1 MIFLNHKSNFIKR
14 LALFVPFILG
24 ISSCSLFEN
33 SAKHD
38 FNDGFYSQ
46 RINGKKQTVYKVSKE
61 DTFFIYTTKVN
72 DKSKVIDTLKS
83 VVILPQIM
91 PSGFNQATTFNKSF
105 LDIDFFTIPLKYRP
119 AQINVPAQLNAN
131 LNGALYVGFRNDR
144 YALNYFT
151 NPLGVS
157 VRKLNHVGFS
167 FGVFSGLGN
176 TFMSPTNTN
185 NAIQQEYDGVVSTN
199 GLAGVFA
206 INSFTFGLSIGFDH
220 LLDQNRSSWIYQNK
234 PWFGLVFGI
243 HLN

>member
-1 MIFLNHKSNFIKR
+1 M
-14 LALFVPFILG
+14 PFNKHSLLKHIVVLIPLILV
-24 ISSCSLFEN
+24 ISACSLFEN

-38 FNDGFYSQ
+38 FNDGYYYQ
-46 RINGKKQTVYKVSKE
+46 IINGKKQSVYKISRE
-61 DTFFIYTTKVN
+61 DSLLIYATKFEG
-72 DKSKVIDTLKS
+72 KLKVIDTLKR
-83 VVILPQIM
+83 VLILPNKI
-91 PSGFNQATTFNKSF
+91 SAGNKYAATFNKSF

-119 AQINVPAQLNAN
+119 AQVNVPAQLNAN

-144 YALNYFT
+144 YALNYFS
-151 NPLGVS
+151 NPLGFS
-157 VRKLNHVGFS
+157 ERKMNHLGFS
-167 FGVFSGLGN
+167 IGVFSGLGN

-206 INSFTFGLSIGFDH
+206 VNNITFGLSVGFDH
-220 LLDQNRSSWIYQNK
+220 LLDNNRSSWIYQNK